1 MFRFG
6 NPYTSNL
13 NLTNVNDWLTI
24 NGGDADGY
32 PFYVLKGGDAFAQS
46 WTMEDGSTVAPG
58 TANVYVRAKRSED
71 GIWTGSSEALLIRPL
86 EMFRVTVTTL
96 NTITNVTD
104 LVNVN
109 VNFSNTIKTF
119 ANSLTALTPESGN
132 KTADNFYQLEVGIYN
147 PNSELIGSPI
157 YLGTSNQLKTA
168 NDFHENENNI
178 IYFVEEDLDGTP
190 VANTKTLINTFK
202 DDYVKMP
209 IQFKFYGVK
218 IGEEYLLKFKLKEN
232 SIFTEAV
239 EKFEGDAKFFLYDNV
254 EQKAYEITSDFEL
267 PVTIASGLNSRYDFY
282 WKDYPK
288 GDLGNN
294 DLSSKFKT
302 TVYKANENDFRVKF
316 DSSKVASGV
325 EIFTINGQKI
335 TSQTVKTIQQD
346 LKLNLPVGEVGVY
359 VIKTTYNDG
368 TTVSQKLLVD

>member
-1 MFRFG
+1 M
-6 NPYTSNL
+6 
-13 NLTNVNDWLTI
+13 
-24 NGGDADGY
+24 
-32 PFYVLKGGDAFAQS
+32 
-46 WTMEDGSTVAPG
+46 
-58 TANVYVRAKRSED
+58 
-71 GIWTGSSEALLIRPL
+71 
-86 EMFRVTVTTL
+86 
-96 NTITNVTD
+96 
-104 LVNVN
+104 
-109 VNFSNTIKTF
+109 
-119 ANSLTALTPESGN
+119 
-132 KTADNFYQLEVGIYN
+132 
-147 PNSELIGSPI
+147 
-157 YLGTSNQLKTA
+157 KTA

-316 DSSKVASGV
+316 DSSKVAAGV

-346 LKLNLPVGEVGVY
+346 LKLNLTVGEVGVY
-359 VIKTTYNDG
+359 VIKTTYSDG
-368 TTVSQKLLVD
+368 TAVSQKLLVD